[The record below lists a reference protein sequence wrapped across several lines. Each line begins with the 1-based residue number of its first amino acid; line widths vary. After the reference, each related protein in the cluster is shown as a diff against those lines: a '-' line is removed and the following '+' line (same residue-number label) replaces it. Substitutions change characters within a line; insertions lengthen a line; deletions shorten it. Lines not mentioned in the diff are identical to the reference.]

1 MVDRLG
7 EKIEEKIPKEG
18 NTRVSGEEIGNID
31 PTRGHTVGI
40 DRDLIRQEDLNQGGE
55 RDTHHQFRQEAH
67 VRVVRQRGQMEEDMN
82 DPGHRGEPA
91 RRFHHRPRRSQ
102 RAPVDQP
109 AYWLKISVPLV
120 PPKPKELLMA

>member
-1 MVDRLG
+1 M
-7 EKIEEKIPKEG
+7 IP
-18 NTRVSGEEIGNID
+18 RQ
-31 PTRGHTVGI
+31 
-40 DRDLIRQEDLNQGGE
+40 LITPGYPQGFK
-55 RDTHHQFRQEAH
+55 DSVCKCQTP
-67 VRVVRQRGQMEEDMN
+67 VI
-82 DPGHRGEPA
+82 GEPA